1 MAYDDRYPL
10 KEYLNSINL
19 SKRDLME
26 EDPGWEKNYPPYVIN
41 KCLSSHLDTLA
52 FANEMN
58 RYPNLDKR
66 LQYSFFLNTVR
77 PKKRFS
83 PWGKKEKVKEASNNL
98 MYLLENHSGHKL
110 MPKAQYMLGDIYMND
125 LRDFNTA
132 IQEYRKVLEKFSGS
146 EQEPHALFMIG
157 YVYANVLNDTKSA
170 KIEYEDF
177 LKRFPKHELSP
188 SVRFEIDYLGKSV
201 DEIPALKHITS

>member
-41 KCLSSHLDTLA
+41 KCLSRHLDTLA

-66 LQYSFFLNTVR
+66 LQYSFYLNTVR

-83 PWGKKEKVKEASNNL
+83 PWGKKEKVKDLEVVKQYYGYSNEKAKQAL
-98 MYLLENHSGHKL
+98 M
-110 MPKAQYMLGDIYMND
+110 I
-125 LRDFNTA
+125 
-132 IQEYRKVLEKFSGS
+132 
-146 EQEPHALFMIG
+146 
-157 YVYANVLNDTKSA
+157 
-170 KIEYEDF
+170 
-177 LKRFPKHELSP
+177 LSP
-188 SVRFEIDYLGKSV
+188 DQLNYIKEKLNRGGK
-201 DEIPALKHITS
+201 K